1 MNFEW
6 LQLISLL
13 GLGSVLT
20 VIVQSIVNSIGNKNK
35 WKRDIAK
42 VVIIK
47 QIEASEN
54 AVKYLQTLED
64 ALYSIRMA
72 CSKEHLMNTS
82 SITLLQNAKDTF
94 LNILP
99 SMQTNLAAIGM
110 YYDFK
115 DVDRKYDIYKVLD
128 NLQYEV
134 SKISTYYS
142 HTTMDDSSGIVII
155 VSNNVK
161 IDDVIIEFG
170 KTTDIMIHYIEEIQ
184 WVIRDTI
191 TGFCR

>member
-42 VVIIK
+42 EVIIK

-72 CSKEHLMNTS
+72 CSKEHLMSTS

-115 DVDRKYDIYKVLD
+115 DIDRKYDIYKVLD
-128 NLQYEV
+128 NLQCEV

-142 HTTMDDSSGIVII
+142 HTTMDDSSSIVII